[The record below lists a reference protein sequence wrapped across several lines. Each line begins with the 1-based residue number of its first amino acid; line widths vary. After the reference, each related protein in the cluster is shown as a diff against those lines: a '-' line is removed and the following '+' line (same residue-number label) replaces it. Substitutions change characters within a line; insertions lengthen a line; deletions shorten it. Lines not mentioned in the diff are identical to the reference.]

1 MSKGA
6 SLGEA
11 MARRIDVT
19 HVETPCFITDLG
31 ALEQNLQLLDRVQKQ
46 AGCTILLALKGFA
59 QWSTFPVVKKY
70 LAGATSSS
78 VAEARLALES
88 GHG

>member
-11 MARRIDVT
+11 VARAIDVT

-31 ALEQNLQLLDRVQKQ
+31 ALEANLQILADVQQ
-46 AGCTILLALKGFA
+46 RAGCTILLALKGFA
-59 QWSTFPVVKKY
+59 QWSTFPLV
-70 LAGATSSS
+70 
-78 VAEARLALES
+78 RR
-88 GHG
+88 